1 MIANNKNPADEDRN
15 IESYCKEKKDK
26 ISKLNDYKQGYNVD
40 KFILDL
46 KLYFNEEVDFN
57 LKRIRKT
64 VGEPGK
70 LDQLIKKAE
79 EKNTHPVTEFVQEL
93 FKDLGSSGDIPWEP

>member
-1 MIANNKNPADEDRN
+1 MVNNNKNPAEKDRN
-15 IESYCKEKKDK
+15 IENYRKEKKGK
-26 ISKLNDYKQGYNVD
+26 ISKLGDYKHDYNLD

-46 KLYFNEEVDFN
+46 KMYFEDEVDFN
-57 LKRIRKT
+57 IEKIHKILE
-64 VGEPGK
+64 EPGK

-79 EKNTHPVTEFVQEL
+79 KRNTHPVTEFVQEL